1 MELKY
6 RAKYYQKQ
14 TLPVGSVF
22 QKHICAQ
29 KKIEQL
35 GYLFDKYHEQLFN
48 IISNK
53 KWYVRV
59 HNYLAPSLSPIEMDE
74 EKVKKY
80 DSKKS
85 EDFCQSFSLMKT
97 KDKMIFN

>member
-1 MELKY
+1 
-6 RAKYYQKQ
+6 
-14 TLPVGSVF
+14 
-22 QKHICAQ
+22 
-29 KKIEQL
+29 